1 MSPLKTDHSTLYET
15 DYLQWLETTVESVRH
30 QDYTNVDW
38 SNLIA
43 EMEDMGRNER
53 RSLENNLIVILLHLL
68 KWQYQLFLY
77 QEQALSPNFSQP
89 YRQRFLRISPSAD
102 SQSVESLSFR
112 PLQLEDWVGLC
123 DRPQTERVV
132 QISDMDRSSCSVL
145 LQRVGATYMGET
157 QPGGCPSN
165 YRGAVRVTN
174 HIILHPTGME
184 TSDRGF
190 DANGNQVWGSTG
202 EPYRFQ
208 RRVVPSNSG
217 V

>member
-1 MSPLKTDHSTLYET
+1 MGAIANEPPTTTISIDRQVEEVVS
-15 DYLQWLETTVESVRH
+15 WLVGVMEIPGQAIATTTGPTVRMTTCNVEV
-30 QDYTNVDW
+30 
-38 SNLIA
+38 
-43 EMEDMGRNER
+43 EDAPDSSREP
-53 RSLENNLIVILLHLL
+53 
-68 KWQYQLFLY
+68 QLFLY

-102 SQSVESLSFR
+102 GQSVESLSFR